1 MSFTRR
7 TFLIGAGSLSLL
19 VLSACVDEPPTPTR
33 SPTPTGT
40 AIPTPSGILRSSW
53 STDPYALGSHSFM
66 AVGSAPE
73 HRDTLRQPILNRVY
87 FAGEATSSDNPGT
100 VLGAQASGALAA
112 NDLSTVAAA
121 GERIAIIGA
130 GIAGAEAAR
139 VLSQQGYDVVVVEA
153 RNRVGGRIQTVTGK
167 SWPGP
172 VELGAWRLR
181 SVEDNVLLTRLGSLG
196 TDSVSVP
203 DAIFRSPTAT
213 VTTNPVGSTAV
224 ASAVAWAAAGASDL
238 TLSAAL
244 DQSGAAKTANDT
256 KVAGIDGGP
265 LLGQYLSSLA
275 TVYGAQASDLSA
287 WYGLDQPGN
296 IDTVVT
302 GDFGAIVK
310 DSLTGSTTSLATAV
324 AEVSYS
330 KTGVSLRLGTGESL
344 RADRVIVTVPLGVL
358 KKETLKFNPL
368 LPFAH
373 RTAIAA
379 LGFGTV
385 DSIWLKFDKP
395 FWSTDAAV
403 WNLVG
408 TADDITTW
416 YNLEQIT
423 GDPVLVGLVGGDA
436 ALRVAKLDEAQ
447 LVASALTSLRPFAA

>member
-1 MSFTRR
+1 
-7 TFLIGAGSLSLL
+7 
-19 VLSACVDEPPTPTR
+19 
-33 SPTPTGT
+33 
-40 AIPTPSGILRSSW
+40 
-53 STDPYALGSHSFM
+53 M

-73 HRDTLRQPILNRVY
+73 HRDTLREPILNRVY

-100 VLGAQASGALAA
+100 VLGAQLSGALAA

-153 RNRVGGRIQTVTGK
+153 RNRVGGRIQSV
-167 SWPGP
+167 SSDDWPGQ

-181 SVEDNVLLTRLGSLG
+181 SVEDNALLARLSALG
-196 TDSVSVP
+196 VDSVRVP
-203 DAIFRSPTAT
+203 DATFRSPTAT
-213 VTTNPVGSTAV
+213 LSTNPVGPTAV
-224 ASAVAWAAAGASDL
+224 TSAVAWAANGASDL
-238 TLSAAL
+238 SVSAAL
-244 DQSGAAKTANDT
+244 DQSGAAETANDT
-256 KVAGIDGGP
+256 KVGGIDGGP
-265 LLGQYLSSLA
+265 LLGQYLTSLA
-275 TVYGAQASDLSA
+275 TVYGTDASDLSS
-287 WYGLDQPGN
+287 WYGLDQPGSA
-296 IDTVVT
+296 DTVVT
-302 GDFGAIVK
+302 GDLGSIVK
-310 DSLTGSTTSLATAV
+310 DSLGGSTTSLATAV

-373 RTAIAA
+373 RAAIAA
-379 LGFGTV
+379 LGVGTV
-385 DSIWLKFDKP
+385 DSVWLRFDKP

-403 WNLVG
+403 WNLIG

-416 YNLEQIT
+416 YNLQPIT

-447 LVASALTSLRPFAA
+447 LVESALASLRPFAA

>member
-1 MSFTRR
+1 
-7 TFLIGAGSLSLL
+7 
-19 VLSACVDEPPTPTR
+19 
-33 SPTPTGT
+33 
-40 AIPTPSGILRSSW
+40 
-53 STDPYALGSHSFM
+53 M

-73 HRDTLRQPILNRVY
+73 HRDTLREPILNRVY

-100 VLGAQASGALAA
+100 ILGAQLSGALAA
-112 NDLSTVAAA
+112 NDLSTIAAA

-139 VLSQQGYDVVVVEA
+139 VLGQAGYDVIVVEA
-153 RNRVGGRIQTVTGK
+153 RNRVGGRIQSVVSGD
-167 SWPGP
+167 WPSP

-181 SVEDNVLLTRLGSLG
+181 SVDDNTLLARLGSLG
-196 TDSVSVP
+196 VGSTKIP
-203 DAIFRSPTAT
+203 DGIFRSPTT
-213 VTTNPVGSTAV
+213 TLTTNPVGSTAV
-224 ASAVAWAAAGASDL
+224 ATAVDWAAKGANDL
-238 TLSAAL
+238 GISAAL
-244 DQSGAAKTANDT
+244 DQSGAAETANDT
-256 KVAGIDGGP
+256 TVDGVAGGP
-265 LLGQYLSSLA
+265 LLGQYLTSLS
-275 TVYGAQASDLSA
+275 TTYGAQASDLSS
-287 WYGLDQPGN
+287 WYGLDQPGV
-296 IDTVVT
+296 IDTIVT
-302 GDFGAIVK
+302 GDLGTMVK
-310 DSLTGSTTSLATAV
+310 DSLNGSTTSLATAV

-368 LPFAH
+368 LPFTH

-379 LGFGTV
+379 LGVGTV
-385 DSIWLKFDKP
+385 DSVWLRFDEP

-416 YNLEQIT
+416 YNLEAIT

-436 ALRVAKLDEAQ
+436 ALRVAKLNESQ
-447 LVASALTSLRPFAA
+447 LVESALASLRPFAD

>member
-1 MSFTRR
+1 
-7 TFLIGAGSLSLL
+7 
-19 VLSACVDEPPTPTR
+19 
-33 SPTPTGT
+33 
-40 AIPTPSGILRSSW
+40 
-53 STDPYALGSHSFM
+53 
-66 AVGSAPE
+66 
-73 HRDTLRQPILNRVY
+73 
-87 FAGEATSSDNPGT
+87 
-100 VLGAQASGALAA
+100 
-112 NDLSTVAAA
+112 
-121 GERIAIIGA
+121 
-130 GIAGAEAAR
+130 
-139 VLSQQGYDVVVVEA
+139 
-153 RNRVGGRIQTVTGK
+153 
-167 SWPGP
+167 
-172 VELGAWRLR
+172 
-181 SVEDNVLLTRLGSLG
+181 
-196 TDSVSVP
+196 
-203 DAIFRSPTAT
+203 
-213 VTTNPVGSTAV
+213 
-224 ASAVAWAAAGASDL
+224 
-238 TLSAAL
+238 
-244 DQSGAAKTANDT
+244 
-256 KVAGIDGGP
+256 
-265 LLGQYLSSLA
+265 
-275 TVYGAQASDLSA
+275 
-287 WYGLDQPGN
+287 GLDQPGN
-296 IDTVVT
+296 IDTVVS
-302 GDFGAIVK
+302 GDFGTIVK

>member
-19 VLSACVDEPPTPTR
+19 VLSACVDEPPIPTK
-33 SPTPTGT
+33 SPTPT
-40 AIPTPSGILRSSW
+40 AKNIPAPSEVLRSSW

-100 VLGAQASGALAA
+100 VLGAQLSGALAA

-167 SWPGP
+167 GWPGQ

-181 SVEDNVLLTRLGSLG
+181 SVEDNPLLTRLGSLG
-196 TDSVSVP
+196 VDSVSVP

-213 VTTNPVGSTAV
+213 ATTNPVGSTAV
-224 ASAVAWAAAGASDL
+224 ASAVAWAAKGASDL
-238 TLSAAL
+238 TLSTAL

-256 KVAGIDGGP
+256 SVAGIGGGP
-265 LLGQYLSSLA
+265 LLGQYLGSLA
-275 TVYGAQASDLSA
+275 TAYGAQASELST
-287 WYGLDQPGN
+287 WYGLDQPGT
-296 IDTVVT
+296 IDTVVR
-302 GDFGAIVK
+302 GDFGTIVK

-379 LGFGTV
+379 LGVGTV
-385 DSIWLKFDKP
+385 DCVWLKFDKP

-403 WNLVG
+403 WNLIG

-436 ALRVAKLDEAQ
+436 ALRVAKLDETQ
-447 LVASALTSLRPFAA
+447 LVASALTSLRPFVA